1 MAFFLLWPTQKGN
14 GWKQQNKIISIPLS
28 FSHELSFAPLSLE
41 NKCRKIISPC
51 RFGYPH
57 RRFWIQLPEYCEGVG
72 ICKGGKLFYFVP
84 SCYLI
89 SIPHP
94 IFHALSNSD
103 TSTLPTHAM
112 PSWFELHKFA
122 PHICFLAILFPCAMA
137 NPFITRTD
145 FPGSCTC
152 SLPAALPIFKSHAH
166 LPPWVLSFSSSC
178 KYHSVLWRQS
188 ISTYFF
194 RISLSQLLSSSANY
208 T

>member
-1 MAFFLLWPTQKGN
+1 MYN
-14 GWKQQNKIISIPLS
+14 
-28 FSHELSFAPLSLE
+28 ELSFAPLSQE

-51 RFGYPH
+51 RFEYPL
-57 RRFWIQLPEYCEGVG
+57 RGFWIQLPEYCEGVD
-72 ICKGGKLFYFVP
+72 ICKGGKLFYFMP

-122 PHICFLAILFPCAMA
+122 PHICFLASLFPCAMA
-137 NPFITRTD
+137 NPFITCTD

-152 SLPAALPIFKSHAH
+152 SLQAALPIFKSHAH
-166 LPPWVLSFSSSC
+166 QLPWVLSFSSSC
-178 KYHSVLWRQS
+178 KYFSVMWGHFYIFLQNKP
-188 ISTYFF
+188 ITA
-194 RISLSQLLSSSANY
+194 IELLSKLDLMWTTDWACMLGFCLNKF
-208 T
+208 